1 MSLRKQFL
9 VFGAVGTVGFIIDS
23 AVLYA
28 TAGWLGWYGA
38 RALSF
43 VAATTANWQLN
54 RHFTFRS
61 AIAAKRAGFK
71 HLTRQYFSYLASMG
85 GGALLNYAVYAAI
98 IDRSTHPLAPLTGVA
113 AGSIAGLMVNFF
125 SARYLLLRRGQIQSP
140 PQ

>member
-1 MSLRKQFL
+1 MSPRKQFL
-9 VFGAVGTVGFIIDS
+9 VFGAVGTLGFIIDS

-43 VAATTANWQLN
+43 VTATTANWHLN

-61 AIAAKRAGFK
+61 ASATKIKGFQG
-71 HLTRQYFSYLASMG
+71 LMRQYFSYLASMG

-98 IDRSTHPLAPLTGVA
+98 IDMSTHPLAPLMGVA
-113 AGSIAGLMVNFF
+113 TGSIAGLLVNFL
-125 SARYLLLRRGQIQSP
+125 SARHLLLRRGQIQSP